1 MIILSYYYNYDSFS
15 KRFAWIEEQKLI

>member
-1 MIILSYYYNYDSFS
+1 MIILSYYYNYDSFR